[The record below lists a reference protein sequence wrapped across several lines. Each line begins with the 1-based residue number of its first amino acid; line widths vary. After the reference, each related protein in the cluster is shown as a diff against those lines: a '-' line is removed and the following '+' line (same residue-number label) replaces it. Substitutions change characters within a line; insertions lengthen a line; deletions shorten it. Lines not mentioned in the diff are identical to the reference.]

1 MENSKFTIVTA
12 ISIVA
17 IILSSIAVVML
28 LTNVKSEPQTT
39 YSGQT
44 KEFWVFTSD
53 LPEFNE
59 TKMGM
64 PHDVFS
70 TSTITVTK
78 GDAVIIHFY
87 NTEDIGADSHTF
99 TIDKPYF
106 INIVLQPGQNKT
118 ITFNAD
124 TSGIF
129 NYVCTF
135 HQPTMRGQLIVLEP
149 PRTTS

>member
-1 MENSKFTIVTA
+1 MTA
-12 ISIVA
+12 ISIAA

-28 LTNVKSEPQTT
+28 LMNTKSESQTT

-44 KEFWVFTSD
+44 KEFWIFTSD

-70 TSTITVTK
+70 ASTITVTK
-78 GDAVIIHFY
+78 GDTVIIHFY
-87 NTEDIGADSHTF
+87 NTENIGADSHTF
-99 TIDKPYF
+99 TIDKPYS
-106 INIVLQPGQNKT
+106 INVVLQPGQNKT
-118 ITFNAD
+118 ITFNAN

-129 NYVCTF
+129 DYICTF
-135 HQPTMRGQLIVLEP
+135 HQPTMRGQLIVEEP
-149 PRTTS
+149 SRIGA